1 MKLVYLVGDAHLN
14 RQAALAEMI
23 DSFTRRSDQ
32 AAAIAAFERE
42 ADLLAELESE
52 YIPRIFDRFSEN
64 NRHYLVME
72 YVPGGTLDELLTAA
86 GGKLDENFVIAVA
99 TQVREALEYLTV

>member
-1 MKLVYLVGDAHLN
+1 MKLVHLVEDAHLN
-14 RQAALAEMI
+14 RKAALAEMI

-52 YIPRIFDRFSEN
+52 SIPRIFDRFSEN
-64 NRHYLVME
+64 NRHYLVAGRTFEERMA
-72 YVPGGTLDELLTAA
+72 AA
-86 GGKLDENFVIAVA
+86 GAESWMKNS
-99 TQVREALEYLTV
+99 